1 MQASLPDSVCA
12 ECKIIGQRLDIRGRQ
27 NGEELRDMFLHGKFY
42 EHLFVREVLLE
53 SSLTPK
59 VPVAQTPAESCR

>member
-1 MQASLPDSVCA
+1 
-12 ECKIIGQRLDIRGRQ
+12 LDIRGRQ